1 MRSDNVDV
9 LLVKLES
16 ITNLLTL
23 LEESFAMSQN
33 TQSESVM
40 KVLKVLTEDVE
51 QMVIKLME
59 ENCT

>member
-33 TQSESVM
+33 IQSESVM

>member
-33 TQSESVM
+33 IESESVM
-40 KVLKVLTEDVE
+40 KVLKVLINDVNNE
-51 QMVIKLME
+51 LEKLK
-59 ENCT
+59 NKIL